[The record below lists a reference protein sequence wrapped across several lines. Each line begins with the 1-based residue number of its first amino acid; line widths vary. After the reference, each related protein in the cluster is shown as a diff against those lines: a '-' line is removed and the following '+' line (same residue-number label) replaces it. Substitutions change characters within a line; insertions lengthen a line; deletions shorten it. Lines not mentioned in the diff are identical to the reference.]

1 MLEDMRDRRIYKSKQ
16 CMLANDIEAEVTGLN
31 SLLKKKKKK
40 KKRKE
45 RKKTTEESGLL
56 CRIPGIG
63 VDSIKCACTS
73 SD

>member
-1 MLEDMRDRRIYKSKQ
+1 VLEDMRDRRIYKSKQ
-16 CMLANDIEAEVTGLN
+16 CMLVNDIEAEVTCSN
-31 SLLKKKKKK
+31 SLLKKKKN
-40 KKRKE
+40 RKE

>member
-40 KKRKE
+40 KKGKKE
-45 RKKTTEESGLL
+45 KKLQRNL
-56 CRIPGIG
+56 
-63 VDSIKCACTS
+63 ACYVGS
-73 SD
+73 RELE